1 MFVLQA
7 RHRARLECVDGDEQ
21 HHTQIGEYRVVELL
35 GAGAMGD
42 VFLVDHPRLP
52 RRDALKLLNA
62 GISRNPQFRQRFTRE
77 ADLLA
82 PLRHPNIITIHDR
95 GKHEGRLWLSMEFV
109 DGLDAEQLLT
119 DRGPLPLPLVIQIV
133 DGVGA
138 ALDYAYVEHGIT
150 HRDVKPANILVEF
163 NRAGTLK
170 SVKLADFGIA
180 KAAGE
185 STSLTSTG
193 ITVGTM
199 SYISPEAIDGEDLT
213 NRADIYSLGC
223 TAFALLTGHPPYR
236 APTQSALVTKHLFG
250 PVPAVTE
257 ANPVLPAGLDVMFD
271 RVLAKKPV
279 DRFAT
284 CAEFTAALH
293 AAECGVLPVEE
304 WPAWAS
310 TMEADAFTPATGP
323 TPPTE
328 HEPAEQ
334 SPTANVHDDTPDRSP
349 AEPPTHQPW
358 PSQRQ
363 QLARFLF
370 LTVGGILA
378 PPLGI
383 GVYLFALIHALCLRP
398 ATYAAVGAS
407 KLRWLRT
414 LAWATAAPVVPVL
427 VQIQFD
433 LDAGWENPGIT
444 VAFAISLIALI
455 AVSAAYCA
463 HVYGRVTVL
472 KRNRRSTFSR

>member
-1 MFVLQA
+1 M
-7 RHRARLECVDGDEQ
+7 DGEEQ
-21 HHTQIGEYRVVELL
+21 QHTQIGGYRVVELL

-109 DGLDAEQLLT
+109 DGLDAERLLT
-119 DRGPLPLPLVIQIV
+119 DRGPLSLPLVIQIV

-138 ALDYAYVEHGIT
+138 ALDYAYAEHGIT

-257 ANPVLPAGLDVMFD
+257 ANPTLPAGLDVVFD

-293 AAECGVLPVEE
+293 AAERGVLPVEE

-310 TMEADAFTPATGP
+310 TMEAECFTPHTLP
-323 TPPTE
+323 TPLTE
-328 HEPAEQ
+328 HEPAGQ
-334 SPTANVHDDTPDRSP
+334 PPTAIALDHTPDPSLAGPSAHP
-349 AEPPTHQPW
+349 AW

-363 QLARFLF
+363 QFARFLS
-370 LTVGGILA
+370 LSAGGILI
-378 PPLGI
+378 PPLGV

-398 ATYAAVGAS
+398 ATYAAVGTS
-407 KLRWLRT
+407 KLRWLRA
-414 LAWATAAPVVPVL
+414 LAWATAAPAAPVL
-427 VQIQFD
+427 LITQ
-433 LDAGWENPGIT
+433 LHLGTGWENPGIT
-444 VAFAISLIALI
+444 VLLAIGLITPI
-455 AVSAAYCA
+455 AVSTAYCA
-463 HVYGRVTVL
+463 QVHGKVTAL
-472 KRNRRSTFSR
+472 QRYRSTAPAQ